1 MNENSI
7 SEKIN
12 RATEKLQAAG
22 IDTPRLDAE
31 VLLAHVLNCRRLSL
45 YVNSAEELSPE
56 KIGRYEALIE
66 KRAEHLPVAYLTG
79 VKEFM
84 GMKFAVT
91 PEILIPRPETEI
103 LAQGVIER
111 LLLEFGETL
120 TLADIGTGSGAVAIS
135 ILKFIENMTAEDVD
149 ISGEAIAIAK
159 FNAKKLGVTDRINFT
174 VGDLFAPLEG
184 MTFNVI
190 VSNPPYIPTGD
201 LANLQEEVKN
211 EPQIALNGGEDGLDF
226 YRRIITDAPDFLK
239 PGGFLAVEVG
249 INQADE
255 VKKLIEEDGRLGEVE
270 FWKDLANINRVVAA
284 RLQ

>member
-91 PEILIPRPETEI
+91 PEILIPRPDTEI
-103 LAQGVIER
+103 LAQGIIER
-111 LLLEFGETL
+111 LLLDLSCREKKILVERFG
-120 TLADIGTGSGAVAIS
+120 I
-135 ILKFIENMTAEDVD
+135 
-149 ISGEAIAIAK
+149 
-159 FNAKKLGVTDRINFT
+159 
-174 VGDLFAPLEG
+174 
-184 MTFNVI
+184 
-190 VSNPPYIPTGD
+190 
-201 LANLQEEVKN
+201 
-211 EPQIALNGGEDGLDF
+211 NGGKPKTLEQIGKETGF
-226 YRRIITDAPDFLK
+226 SKERIRQIES
-239 PGGFLAVEVG
+239 LAVS
-249 INQADE
+249 
-255 VKKLIEEDGRLGEVE
+255 KLRHS
-270 FWKDLANINRVVAA
+270 KQKNRM
-284 RLQ
+284 RDYLN

>member
-135 ILKFIENMTAEDVD
+135 ILKFIENMTAEAVD

>member
-7 SEKIN
+7 SGKIN

-135 ILKFIENMTAEDVD
+135 ILKFIENMTAEAVD